1 VSNGEFNLAKM
12 VVGSEGTSAVV
23 TEAKVRIVPRP
34 KATAVCVV
42 HFDDLIASTEASEE
56 ILPATHMPSR

>member
-1 VSNGEFNLAKM
+1 M
-12 VVGSEGTSAVV
+12 VGSEGTLAVV

-42 HFDDLIASTEASEE
+42 HFDDLVASTEASEE
-56 ILPATHMPSR
+56 ILACDPYAIEMIDRMVSA